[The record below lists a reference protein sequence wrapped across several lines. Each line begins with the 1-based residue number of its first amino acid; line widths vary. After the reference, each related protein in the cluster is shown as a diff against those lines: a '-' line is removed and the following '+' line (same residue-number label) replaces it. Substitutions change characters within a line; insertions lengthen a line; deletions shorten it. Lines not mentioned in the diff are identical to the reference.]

1 MLTRKF
7 VLALV
12 CTLPLS
18 LFAASEAKP
27 VATVPV
33 PCESRLQVLSPA
45 GNQIAVGCKD
55 KTLRLID
62 VASGAEVHNIDAKS
76 VNGFEYSN
84 DGLWFALSHDDGSA
98 EISPT
103 SVNGATKTFHIPAH
117 AHVESFTDPGR
128 VIVAS
133 QDAASQVWDVRDTPR
148 KIATLHND
156 FGGLTALAFSPDG
169 KLLVT
174 ADGDTAIRYYDTSN
188 WRLLHEYRGLLLETF
203 AIAFTKDGKHV
214 LVGGA
219 DDQIVELDTA
229 SVEERRITKDDGVP
243 FKIIPFGNSGEGL
256 VAYFDGEGRA
266 PSKRSIWNSVTGKS
280 SKIAGPQPS
289 AERLVK
295 GQLWLVTV
303 KDNSI
308 VISSFE

>member
-7 VLALV
+7 VFAPV

-18 LFAASEAKP
+18 LFAASEPKP
-27 VATVPV
+27 VATMPL
-33 PCESRLQVLSPA
+33 PCESRFQVLSPV

-62 VASGAEVHNIDAKS
+62 IPSGAEVRNIDAKS

-98 EISPT
+98 EITPT
-103 SVNGATKTFHIPAH
+103 SGSGASKTFQIPAH

-133 QDAASQVWDVRDTPR
+133 QDAASQVWDVRETPR
-148 KIATLHND
+148 EIATLQND
-156 FGGLTALAFSPDG
+156 FGGLTAFAFSPDG

-174 ADGDTAIRYYDTSN
+174 ADGDTVIRYYDTSN
-188 WRLLHEYRGLLLETF
+188 WRLQHQYRGLLLETF
-203 AIAFTKDGKHV
+203 AIAFTAEGKHV

-219 DDQIVELDTA
+219 DDQITELDTA
-229 SVEERRITKDDGVP
+229 GAEERRIAKDDGVP
-243 FKIIPFGNSGEGL
+243 FQIIPFGNSGEAL

-266 PSKRSIWNSVTGKS
+266 PSKRLLLNLASGKS
-280 SKIAGPQPS
+280 SKIPGPQPS
-289 AERLVK
+289 AAGMVE
-295 GQLWLVTV
+295 GQLWLVTI

-308 VISSFE
+308 VISSYQ